1 LLTFILMETEPIYKK
16 SASILIVVTLSVYIL
31 YIMSDIIIPFAFA
44 GLLATLLNSLQN
56 KFMNLKVPKV
66 PAIILTIVIAV
77 LVVAAILYFLSV
89 QLIQFTEML
98 PQLRL
103 KYKEVL
109 LDLETSVYHTFNISI
124 AKQTQYLNELMSK
137 SKNLIGSTVSSAL
150 GVFSVLFLIP
160 IYIFLLLFYK
170 TLILNFLYEAFT
182 REHSEHVASVLKETK
197 LAIQSYVVG
206 LLIETII
213 VAILNSSALLLLNVD
228 YAILLGVLGALLNL
242 LPYIGGLVAIIL
254 PVLIATVTQDGF
266 TIQLY
271 IVGAYAIIQFIDN
284 NFLVPLI
291 VSSKVQINAL
301 VSILAVLCGGALWG
315 VSGMFLSIPFIAVL
329 KIVFDRIDGL
339 KPWGKLFG
347 DQVPTRHKG
356 EIWRFRRK
364 ATIKSS

>member
-1 LLTFILMETEPIYKK
+1 
-16 SASILIVVTLSVYIL
+16 
-31 YIMSDIIIPFAFA
+31 MSDIIIPFAFA
-44 GLLATLLNSLQN
+44 GLFATLLNSLQN
-56 KFMNLKVPKV
+56 KFMRLRIPKV
-66 PAIILTIVIAV
+66 PSIILTIIIAV
-77 LVVAAILYFLSV
+77 LVVAAILYFLS
-89 QLIQFTEML
+89 LQFMQFGEML
-98 PQLRL
+98 PEL
-103 KYKEVL
+103 KVRYTELL
-109 LDLETSVYHTFNISI
+109 LDLELSVYQKFNISI
-124 AKQTQYLNELMSK
+124 AKQTQYLQELTSK
-137 SKNLIGSTVSSAL
+137 SKGLIGTTVSSAI

-160 IYIFLLLFYK
+160 IYIFLLLYYK

-182 REHSEHVASVLKETK
+182 REHSEHVADVLKETK
-197 LAIQSYVVG
+197 TAIQSYVVG
-206 LLIETII
+206 LLIETFII
-213 VAILNSSALLLLNVD
+213 AVLNSGALLLLGVD

-254 PVLIATVTQDGF
+254 PVLIATVTKDGY
-266 TIQLY
+266 TTQLY
-271 IVGAYAIIQFIDN
+271 IVGAYAVIQFIDN

-301 VSILAVLCGGALWG
+301 VSILSVLCGGALWG

-364 ATIKSS
+364 VTIKSS